1 MAMHGM
7 FCSANQAMHQD
18 VWTEDRTVVSRLRA
32 MVEDYGDS
40 DAEYVLLNKRGALQL
55 AMCEF
60 RGGC

>member
-7 FCSANQAMHQD
+7 FRSANQAMHQD
-18 VWTEDRTVVSRLRA
+18 VWTEERTVVSRLRA
-32 MVEDYGDS
+32 MAEDYGDT
-40 DAEYVLLNKRGALQL
+40 DAEYVLLNKCGALQL